1 MDGEPTKDNILE
13 KEFKINNGHIFI
25 GKTLEKE
32 VLHND
37 KYIMLLFYSYLSWNC
52 KGLLLKY

>member
-32 VLHND
+32 VY
-37 KYIMLLFYSYLSWNC
+37 YIMINISCYYFILIYPEIVRVFF
-52 KGLLLKY
+52 